1 MINHDNYR
9 GIYIHI
15 PFCIAKCNYCDFYS
29 VPIGRSMDWQEQYI
43 RGLVAEIKQRA
54 SFYDG
59 QRIIT
64 IYIGGGTPSLLTAG
78 QIDRLLTKLAA
89 AFPLSSDIEITME
102 ANPATVNEKYLREC
116 RQAGVNRLSLGV
128 QSFIDRELHLL
139 GRLHS
144 AQDSKEAIRAA
155 RAAGFAN
162 LNLDLIYGIPGQTTD
177 DWTANLCQ
185 AMVADTEHLSLYLL
199 QLEPHTP
206 MGRWVDEGKLL
217 MLEDEQEYQL
227 YQISREFLNHHGYQ
241 QYEISNFARP
251 GKECRHNLHYWY
263 SAEYIGLGAGAVSF
277 INRVRQQNAQ
287 LDSYLQV
294 SADYQPGFWQGEI
307 LESMSERQRWIDAVV
322 MGLRTTQGIYME
334 DFKSRFGVDLH
345 QEYAQVINELMAGGF
360 IIIKD
365 GYLRLAPSAYF
376 ISNQVL
382 YRFMA

>member
-89 AFPLSSDIEITME
+89 TFTLSSDIEITIE

>member
-294 SADYQPGFWQGEI
+294 SADYQPGFWHGEI

-382 YRFMA
+382 YRFIA

>member
-1 MINHDNYR
+1 
-9 GIYIHI
+9 
-15 PFCIAKCNYCDFYS
+15 
-29 VPIGRSMDWQEQYI
+29 MDWQEQYI

-382 YRFMA
+382 YRFIA

>member
-1 MINHDNYR
+1 MINHGNYR

-15 PFCIAKCNYCDFYS
+15 PFCIAKCGYCDFYS
-29 VPIGRSMDWQEQYI
+29 VPIGRSMDWQEQYL
-43 RGLVAEIKQRA
+43 RGLVAEMEQRA

-64 IYIGGGTPSLLTAG
+64 IYIGGGTPSLLTSE
-78 QIDRLLTKLAA
+78 QIDRLLNKLAA
-89 AFPLSSDIEITME
+89 TFTLSSDIEITIE
-102 ANPATVNEKYLREC
+102 ANPATVNEKYLQEC

-128 QSFIDRELHLL
+128 QSFIDRELCLL

-144 AQDSKEAIRAA
+144 TQDSKEAIRAA
-155 RAAGFAN
+155 RAAGFTN

-206 MGRWVDEGKLL
+206 MGRWVDEGKLF
-217 MLEDEQEYQL
+217 MLEEEQEYQL
-227 YQISREFLNHHGYQ
+227 YQISREFLSHHGYQ

-251 GKECRHNLHYWY
+251 GKECRHNLHYWH

-277 INRVRQQNAQ
+277 INRIRQQNAQ
-287 LDSYLQV
+287 LDSYLQT
-294 SADYQPGFWQGEI
+294 SDDYQPNFWQGEI

-322 MGLRTTQGIYME
+322 MGLRTTQGINMD
-334 DFKSRFGVDLH
+334 DFKRRFGVDLH

-382 YRFMA
+382 CRFMA

>member
-1 MINHDNYR
+1 M
-9 GIYIHI
+9 
-15 PFCIAKCNYCDFYS
+15 
-29 VPIGRSMDWQEQYI
+29 
-43 RGLVAEIKQRA
+43 
-54 SFYDG
+54 
-59 QRIIT
+59 
-64 IYIGGGTPSLLTAG
+64 
-78 QIDRLLTKLAA
+78 
-89 AFPLSSDIEITME
+89 SSDIEITIE
-102 ANPATVNEKYLREC
+102 ANPATVNEKYLQEC

-128 QSFIDRELHLL
+128 QSFIDRELCLL

-144 AQDSKEAIRAA
+144 TQDSKEAIRAA
-155 RAAGFAN
+155 RAAGFTN

-185 AMVADTEHLSLYLL
+185 AMAAAPEHLSLYLL

-206 MGRWVDEGKLL
+206 MGRWVDEGKLF
-217 MLEDEQEYQL
+217 MLEEEQEYQL
-227 YQISREFLNHHGYQ
+227 YQISREFLSHHGYQ

-251 GKECRHNLHYWY
+251 GKECRHNLHYWH

-277 INRVRQQNAQ
+277 INRIRQQNAQ
-287 LDSYLQV
+287 LDSYLQT
-294 SADYQPGFWQGEI
+294 SDDYQPNFWQGEI

-322 MGLRTTQGIYME
+322 MGLRTTQGINMD
-334 DFKSRFGVDLH
+334 DFKRRFGVDLH

-382 YRFMA
+382 CRFMA

>member
-1 MINHDNYR
+1 MINHGNYR

-15 PFCIAKCNYCDFYS
+15 PFCIAKCGYCDFYS
-29 VPIGRSMDWQEQYI
+29 VPIGRSMDWQEQYL
-43 RGLVAEIKQRA
+43 RGLVAEMEQRA

-64 IYIGGGTPSLLTAG
+64 IYIGGGTPSLLTSE
-78 QIDRLLTKLAA
+78 QIDRLLNKLAA
-89 AFPLSSDIEITME
+89 TFTLSSDIEITIE
-102 ANPATVNEKYLREC
+102 ANPATVNEKYLKEC

-128 QSFIDRELHLL
+128 QSFIDRELCLL

-144 AQDSKEAIRAA
+144 TQDSKEAIRAA
-155 RAAGFAN
+155 RAAGFTN

-185 AMVADTEHLSLYLL
+185 AMAAAPEHLSLYLL

-206 MGRWVDEGKLL
+206 MGRWVDEGKLF
-217 MLEDEQEYQL
+217 MLEEEQEYQL
-227 YQISREFLNHHGYQ
+227 YQISREFLSHHGYQ

-251 GKECRHNLHYWY
+251 GKECRHNLHYWH

-277 INRVRQQNAQ
+277 INRIRQQNAQ
-287 LDSYLQV
+287 LDSYLQT
-294 SADYQPGFWQGEI
+294 SDDYQPNFWQGEI

-322 MGLRTTQGIYME
+322 MGLRTTQGINMD
-334 DFKSRFGVDLH
+334 DFKRRFGVDLH

-382 YRFMA
+382 CRFMA